1 MNKLPKN
8 SGTPKAAA
16 NTVVNTTEVP
26 KRKSYVPTRKIT
38 TALLGEEIA
47 NNWASHF
54 SHINIANLQPSDML
68 NSSITLKRLVEEN
81 NNNVSL
87 RKINTLMLS
96 QLNKQID
103 RAIIALKNYIK
114 GQYAITNNSAAIYH
128 RCGMTMG
135 NNQNFS
141 LPADNTIRTQS
152 LSKIVDFMNEANNP
166 LAMLNFGLHY
176 WTDTLAKHHQLWEQS
191 NEVRQ
196 NVSNIALQ
204 TDMLMD
210 TVQRNLKQVRKTLEI
225 VYEGIELKRQKRYI
239 GFLKESL

>member
-1 MNKLPKN
+1 
-8 SGTPKAAA
+8 
-16 NTVVNTTEVP
+16 
-26 KRKSYVPTRKIT
+26 
-38 TALLGEEIA
+38 
-47 NNWASHF
+47 
-54 SHINIANLQPSDML
+54 
-68 NSSITLKRLVEEN
+68 
-81 NNNVSL
+81 
-87 RKINTLMLS
+87 
-96 QLNKQID
+96 
-103 RAIIALKNYIK
+103 
-114 GQYAITNNSAAIYH
+114 
-128 RCGMTMG
+128 MG